1 MVLRLQRMYIDCN
14 KNECRVEH
22 LRVHGVKISPLRGES
37 RKENLFEAT
46 LLLESSSS
54 RGEENQASFLSKQ
67 RVFLSEKRAF

>member
-37 RKENLFEAT
+37 RKENLFEDT
-46 LLLESSSS
+46 LLLESSMIS
-54 RGEENQASFLSKQ
+54 QAAVGRKIKPVS
-67 RVFLSEKRAF
+67 